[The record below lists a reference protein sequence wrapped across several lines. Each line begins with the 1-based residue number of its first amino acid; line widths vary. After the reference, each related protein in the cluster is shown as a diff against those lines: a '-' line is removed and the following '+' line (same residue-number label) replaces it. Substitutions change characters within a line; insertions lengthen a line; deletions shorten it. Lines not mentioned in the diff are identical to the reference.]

1 MKNRW
6 TINLFVCKD
15 DNKKRMNF
23 SIDLK
28 SYNKNDVK
36 KIVNEKLDLAETKW
50 TIDNSE
56 EIEVVEKER
65 VIFWKTVLKKS

>member
-15 DNKKRMNF
+15 DDNKRMNF

-28 SYNKNDVK
+28 SYNKSEVK
-36 KIVNEKLDLAETKW
+36 KIVIDKLDLSGKKW
-50 TIDNSE
+50 TIDISE

>member
-15 DNKKRMNF
+15 GDNKRMNF

-28 SYNKNDVK
+28 SYNKSDVK
-36 KIVNEKLDLAETKW
+36 KIVIEKLDLSGKKW
-50 TIDNSE
+50 TIDISE